1 MKKIYKTPA
10 MLAVIL
16 VQQNNLADFSY
27 AGDGSGLGGDVKEFT
42 DDLDSSTT
50 GGGSKSI
57 WDEEW

>member
-16 VQQNNLADFSY
+16 LQENNLADFSY
-27 AGDGSGLGGDVKEFT
+27 AGDGSGLGGEVKENT
-42 DDLDSSTT
+42 DDLGSTT
-50 GGGSKSI
+50 GGGKSI